1 LKLYLYICKRS
12 QQQLYNC
19 IDTTGSRNCTATIQ
33 TIRKFWIANSHT
45 KKQPIRNRY
54 DLSPYSFLQTSETNS
69 RIQRG
74 GKAWSE
80 LKEWDSS
87 LFKHF
92 IKQLLCM
99 FELTAKF
106 QTTKHQCSIKSHCN
120 LCVHLSDCITCRL
133 IVNDIQHESFW
144 ISPPQPASLEKEW
157 KERKEKKEKKKKK
170 TSFLFS
176 DFVSTGYSFFIH
188 FYKNHNMKGKNEKTK
203 TKRNRKKKTFV

>member
-45 KKQPIRNRY
+45 RKQPIRNRY
-54 DLSPYSFLQTSETNS
+54 DLSSYSFLQTSETSS

-99 FELTAKF
+99 FELTAIF
-106 QTTKHQCSIKSHCN
+106 VSISLIAHLQAHRQRHPTRVVLDLYTSTTDLLMEYLLYYIY
-120 LCVHLSDCITCRL
+120 
-133 IVNDIQHESFW
+133 
-144 ISPPQPASLEKEW
+144 SLVRII
-157 KERKEKKEKKKKK
+157 RKRMNKKKK
-170 TSFLFS
+170 TQFLFS
-176 DFVSTGYSFFIH
+176 NFVSTGY
-188 FYKNHNMKGKNEKTK
+188 
-203 TKRNRKKKTFV
+203 

>member
-1 LKLYLYICKRS
+1 
-12 QQQLYNC
+12 
-19 IDTTGSRNCTATIQ
+19 
-33 TIRKFWIANSHT
+33 
-45 KKQPIRNRY
+45 
-54 DLSPYSFLQTSETNS
+54 
-69 RIQRG
+69 
-74 GKAWSE
+74 

-106 QTTKHQCSIKSHCN
+106 QTTKHQCSIKSQCN
-120 LCVHLSDCITCRL
+120 LCVHFSDCITCRL

-188 FYKNHNMKGKNEKTK
+188 FYKNHKMKGKNEKTK
-203 TKRNRKKKTFV
+203 QKETVLKKKKLLCKFALQREKVQNWWDTSWDTSFGRFSGIRFSGLIAFSRTHIYRSHRSS